1 MGHDALKQGEEMS
14 NSEAKLHLSL
24 VEGVFEIS
32 GSELFVSQQI
42 DNFKEIIMEAL
53 QNSRNNTRAV
63 PRASEEPEAPPAAE
77 KLPAGAKSEHGFD
90 QKSFPRVLHIEDK
103 EVKII
108 KRMPGANNAK
118 KTVNTALAYL
128 WGKRSVGNQGVSYQE
143 IRDLCQ
149 NQGCLDSGN
158 FSATMK
164 GARELIIIEGKKG
177 SSAQTCKLTLPGV
190 ERAEELLEDL
200 NGE

>member
-1 MGHDALKQGEEMS
+1 MS

-24 VEGVFEIS
+24 EDGVFEIS

-42 DNFKEIIMEAL
+42 ENFKEIILEAL
-53 QNSRNNTRAV
+53 QNRKSESPDAEDPAV
-63 PRASEEPEAPPAAE
+63 RIEPPAADPISE
-77 KLPAGAKSEHGFD
+77 GEKSEHGFD
-90 QKSFPRVLHIEDK
+90 NKSFPRVLHIEGK

-108 KRMPGANNAK
+108 KKMPGSTNAK
-118 KTVNTALAYL
+118 KSVNTALAYL
-128 WGKRSVGNQGVSYQE
+128 WGMRSVGVEGISYQD

-149 NQGCLDSGN
+149 QQGCLDSAN
-158 FSATMK
+158 FAASMK
-164 GARELIIIEGKKG
+164 NAREYIIIEGKKG
-177 SSAQTCKLTLPGV
+177 SSAKTCKLTLPGV

>member
-1 MGHDALKQGEEMS
+1 MS

-24 VEGVFEIS
+24 SDGVFEIS

-42 DNFKEIIMEAL
+42 DNFKEIILEAL
-53 QNSRNNTRAV
+53 QNNKNIT
-63 PRASEEPEAPPAAE
+63 EPTSLHNDEPDAPPAAD
-77 KLPAGAKSEHGFD
+77 KLPAGGKSEHGFD

-108 KRMPGANNAK
+108 KRMPGTNNAK

-128 WGKRSVGNQGVSYQE
+128 WGKRSVGIQGVSYQD

-158 FSATMK
+158 FSSTMK
-164 GARELIIIEGKKG
+164 GARELIIIDGKKG
-177 SSAQTCKLTLPGV
+177 SSVQTCKLTLPGV

>member
-1 MGHDALKQGEEMS
+1 MS

-24 VEGVFEIS
+24 TDGVFEIS

-42 DNFKEIIMEAL
+42 ENFKEIILEAL
-53 QNSRNNTRAV
+53 QNRGSQQPVATSTENDD
-63 PRASEEPEAPPAAE
+63 SPPAAA
-77 KLPAGAKSEHGFD
+77 KLPEGAKSEHGFD
-90 QKSFPRVLHIEDK
+90 NKSFPRVLQIEDK
-103 EVKII
+103 SVRII

-118 KTVNTALAYL
+118 KSLNTALAYL
-128 WGKRSVGNQGVSYQE
+128 WGKRSVGIEGVPYQE

-149 NQGCLDSGN
+149 QQGCLDSGN
-158 FSATMK
+158 FSSQMK
-164 GARELIIIEGKKG
+164 GAREYIIIDGKKG

-190 ERAEELLEDL
+190 ERAEELMEDL